1 MNHHWTLRQI
11 TTLRVDP
18 TGGACRYLLG
28 IAIVIIA
35 MGGCGDDDSSVT
47 DPPVTSDF
55 GLIVGTTTDVVGT
68 ALSDVMIR
76 AGSQT
81 TTSNSQGYF
90 VISDL
95 AATERVVVEFEKNG
109 YASTY
114 AIAQVRGGATS
125 DVVAVLKAVDTS
137 TEIDAA
143 AGGIVSGGANCSVDL
158 EGGSL
163 VDDTGFGFG
172 GTATVGLTTFNPTV
186 FAEQQA
192 TPGVFLGRTVNDV
205 ELPLSSFSVVDVTI
219 DSPNG
224 ELDLGDGR
232 TATIVMPIAS
242 SLLVTAPQTI
252 ALWYFDPSAGLWRE
266 DGHATRVG
274 DAYEG
279 SVGHFTTWMAADG
292 MGESYH
298 VTGRVVGVTGDPVLG
313 ARVTVTGANFQH
325 SLPSTPEDGTFDIET
340 VCATATVQAS
350 VGEQTSN
357 TVNISCEGSGGTD
370 VGDLLLSVPYV
381 TITLSWGSEPRDLD
395 LHLAIPSEGGWT
407 HLYYPS
413 RGTWVEGALLNT
425 DDTTSFGPE
434 IITVIQLHDG
444 VYRASVHHYAGEGT
458 IASSEASAFLTVR
471 DLGVFPLEPPSGA
484 TAAKDVWRMWDITV
498 TGGKVTQVSLI
509 NDYLHGVDAG
519 DLGSFT
525 P

>member
-1 MNHHWTLRQI
+1 MTI
-11 TTLRVDP
+11 
-18 TGGACRYLLG
+18 
-28 IAIVIIA
+28 
-35 MGGCGDDDSSVT
+35 GGCSDDDSSVT
-47 DPPVTSDF
+47 DPPVTSDL
-55 GLIVGTTTDVVGT
+55 GLLVGTVTDVGGA
-68 ALSDVMIR
+68 ALGDVMIS
-76 AGSQT
+76 AGDQT

-90 VISDL
+90 VVSDVPPAEGL
-95 AATERVVVEFEKNG
+95 VIELEKSG

-114 AIAQVRGGATS
+114 AITQVRGGATS
-125 DVVAVLKAVDTS
+125 DVVAVLKALDTS

-143 AGGIVSGGANCSVDL
+143 AGGIVSAGANCSVEL

-163 VDDTGFGFG
+163 VDDAGFAFG
-172 GTATVGLTTFNPTV
+172 GTATVGLTTFDPTV

-192 TPGVFLGRTVNDV
+192 TPGMFEGRTVNDV

-219 DSPNG
+219 ESPNG

-232 TATIVMPIAS
+232 TATIQMPIAS
-242 SLLVTAPQTI
+242 SLLATAPETI

-266 DGHATRVG
+266 DGQATRIG

-279 SVGHFTTWMAADG
+279 SVGHFTTWMAGDG
-292 MGESYH
+292 MSEPYH
-298 VTGRVVGVTGDPVLG
+298 VTGRVVSATGDPVLG

-340 VCATATVQAS
+340 VCAPATVQAS
-350 VGEQTSN
+350 VGDQASN
-357 TVNISCEGSGGTD
+357 TVNVTCEGTGSTD

-381 TITLSWGSEPRDLD
+381 TITLSWGEDPRDLD
-395 LHLAIPSEGGWT
+395 LHMAIPSDGSWT

-413 RGTWVEGALLNT
+413 RGVWVEGALLNT
-425 DDTTSFGPE
+425 DDTTSYGPE
-434 IITVIQLHDG
+434 IITIIELHDG

-458 IASSEASAFLTVR
+458 ITTSEASAVLMVR
-471 DLGVFPLEPPSGA
+471 GMGVFPLEPPPGA

-498 TGGKVTQVSLI
+498 TSGRVTNVSAI

-519 DLGSFT
+519 DLDSFI